1 MSNSGSTGK
10 GHQHSIHEGLT
21 SSAAPQMDSSRKIH
35 NKRSVNEGAVRDS
48 AATTSG
54 TGQDGGKLK

>member
-10 GHQHSIHEGLT
+10 GHQHSIHEGL
-21 SSAAPQMDSSRKIH
+21 SSNACPVNDSSRRIH
-35 NKRSVNEGAVRDS
+35 NKRSVNDGSTRDS
-48 AATTSG
+48 VATVTG

>member
-10 GHQHSIHEGLT
+10 GHQHGIHEGL
-21 SSAAPQMDSSRKIH
+21 SSKASPQMDSSRKIH
-35 NKRSVNEGAVRDS
+35 SKRSVNDGATRDS
-48 AATTSG
+48 VATTSG